1 MTNTPPSYAAVVEQL
16 SIGVLVFSKNNCLV
30 YMNNT
35 AQEVLEVSGR
45 KALGVRA
52 EQLLESEGF
61 NIQRVLDKARD
72 KGLTIKQNVTLL
84 SSRDKRFDISI
95 SPITFDSAIEGGVL
109 VEISNSDHFHEITR
123 GDAILSQNKLAT
135 GMLRGL
141 AHEIKNPLAGLR
153 GAAQLL
159 SAELNDDLSD
169 YTKVIIDEANR
180 LRDLVDRMLGS
191 SDVVKHEEVNVHVV
205 LERVRQLVK
214 AEALDR
220 ITVCT
225 DYDPSIPDLVCDKDQ
240 LIQAILNI
248 VKNATQAIE
257 GEGDVVLKT
266 RIHRNFIIGEMNF
279 KLGIK
284 VDIIDNGPG
293 IKGDMQET
301 VFYPMVTTKADGT
314 GLGLSIA
321 QTNVQRHK
329 GLIELTSEPGKT
341 VFSVI
346 LPFGVEDGR

>member
-1 MTNTPPSYAAVVEQL
+1 MTNTLPSYAAIVEQL
-16 SIGVLVFSKNNCLV
+16 SIGVLVFNDINSLV

-35 AQEVLEVSGR
+35 AQEVLEISNR
-45 KALGVRA
+45 KALGKQA
-52 EQLLESEGF
+52 ELLFVSESF
-61 NIQRVLDKARD
+61 AIQRYLDKARRE
-72 KGLTIKQNVTLL
+72 GLTVEHNVKFLNFC
-84 SSRDKRFDISI
+84 DKRFDISI
-95 SPITFDSAIEGGVL
+95 SPVSFEDLTDGHVL
-109 VEISNSDHFHEITR
+109 VEINNSEHFHEISR

-159 SAELNDDLSD
+159 SAELNEDLSE

-191 SDVVKHEEVNVHVV
+191 SDVVKHEEVNVHVI
-205 LERVRQLVK
+205 LERVRQLVQ
-214 AEALDR
+214 AETADR
-220 ITVCT
+220 INIRT

-248 VKNATQAIE
+248 ARNATQAIVDT
-257 GEGDVVLKT
+257 GEVVIKT
-266 RIHRNFIIGEMNF
+266 RIHRNFVIGETNF
-279 KLGIK
+279 KQGIK

-293 IKGDMQET
+293 IKEEMQET

-329 GLIELTSEPGKT
+329 GLIELTSQSGKT

>member
-1 MTNTPPSYAAVVEQL
+1 MTNTLPSYAAIVEHL
-16 SIGVLVFSKNNCLV
+16 SIGILLFNDINSLV

-35 AQEVLEVSGR
+35 AQEVLEISNR
-45 KALGVRA
+45 KALGEQA
-52 EQLLESEGF
+52 ELLFVSESF
-61 NIQRVLDKARD
+61 AIQRYLDKARRE
-72 KGLTIKQNVTLL
+72 GLTVEHNVKFLNF
-84 SSRDKRFDISI
+84 RDKRFDISI
-95 SPITFDSAIEGGVL
+95 SPVLFEGLTDGHVL
-109 VEISNSDHFHEITR
+109 VEINNSEHFHEISR

-159 SAELNDDLSD
+159 SAELNEDLSE
-169 YTKVIIDEANR
+169 YTRVIIDEANR

-191 SDVVKHEEVNVHVV
+191 SDVVKHEEVNVHVI
-205 LERVRQLVK
+205 LERVRQLVQ
-214 AEALDR
+214 AETADR
-220 ITVCT
+220 INIRT

-248 VKNATQAIE
+248 ARNATQAIVDT
-257 GEGDVVLKT
+257 GEVVIKT
-266 RIHRNFIIGEMNF
+266 RIHRNFVIGETNF
-279 KLGIK
+279 KQGIK

-293 IKGDMQET
+293 IKEEMQET
-301 VFYPMVTTKADGT
+301 VFYPMVTTRADGT

-329 GLIELTSEPGKT
+329 GLIEVLSQPGQT
-341 VFSVI
+341 IFSVI